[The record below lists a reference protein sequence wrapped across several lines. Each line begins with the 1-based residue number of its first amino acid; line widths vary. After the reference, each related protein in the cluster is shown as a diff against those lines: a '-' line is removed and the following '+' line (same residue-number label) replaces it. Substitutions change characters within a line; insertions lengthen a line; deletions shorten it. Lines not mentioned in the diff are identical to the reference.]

1 MHGSVV
7 IFCLYQDYEKIEFYV
22 ISLDRVCIS
31 RASGVGGRGLFHV
44 VWRGPWRKVASQ
56 SSSPTC

>member
-7 IFCLYQDYEKIEFYV
+7 IFCLYEDYEKIEFSV

-31 RASGVGGRGLFHV
+31 RASGGGGRGLFHV
-44 VWRGPWRKVASQ
+44 VWRGP
-56 SSSPTC
+56 

>member
-31 RASGVGGRGLFHV
+31 RASGGGGRGLFHV